1 LQYFAFACFLFGL
14 KLWVIHTF
22 GNATPSWDQWD
33 SEWDNLY
40 RPYLNGTLTWQDLFI
55 LVNEHRILLTRL
67 LNLAELELNGIWN
80 PLLQMVINAGIH
92 IAVILF
98 IVSRLTVIIGR
109 KHLPALLIF
118 SAVLFGVPF
127 AYENTLAAFQSQF
140 YFVLF
145 FSVLS
150 LWLTVTHSP
159 LSLRWWFG
167 VGAGVMA
174 FLSLASGVFALA
186 ASAAIGFGL
195 FLLEIH
201 QASKKELSKQLV
213 AVGVLGGLFVLG
225 VVATP
230 TLAHHAHLKA
240 SSVMQ
245 FVDAMVAILA
255 WPAEMGYLSA
265 LIRNLPGLI
274 LIGQILK
281 SRPPATDRRW
291 ILVTMIIWTFGTA
304 VGVAYGRAAGPTA
317 SRYLDIFVISILV
330 NFACLLEI
338 SGRNI
343 LARPRLL
350 TTMWVLAIFA
360 ALGIRAVN
368 KLPQELAEKSAT
380 GQAQEVNVRNYLATG
395 EVAHLYNKPFLH
407 VPYPDPNRLIALLG
421 SPQLRAIL
429 PSNLTRSSGNI
440 EATSTQS
447 KEGGRLDGFCNL
459 LLENFV
465 FFIGLGLCIS
475 LGLVV
480 LVLRT
485 ERSN

>member
-1 LQYFAFACFLFGL
+1 LGYSY
-14 KLWVIHTF
+14 LWECNT
-22 GNATPSWDQWD
+22 SWDQWD

-213 AVGVLGGLFVLG
+213 AVGVLGGTFCSWCGRDTDTGPSCAPQSKFGYAVCRCHGGDSGLASRDGLFVG
-225 VVATP
+225 THSKP
-230 TLAHHAHLKA
+230 
-240 SSVMQ
+240 
-245 FVDAMVAILA
+245 
-255 WPAEMGYLSA
+255 P
-265 LIRNLPGLI
+265 RLI

-343 LARPRLL
+343 FGEASIIDHHVGACNFCGIGYSCREQASSRARGKKRHRPGSGSQRSKLLGYWRGRPFVQQTLLARTLPR
-350 TTMWVLAIFA
+350 
-360 ALGIRAVN
+360 
-368 KLPQELAEKSAT
+368 
-380 GQAQEVNVRNYLATG
+380 
-395 EVAHLYNKPFLH
+395 
-407 VPYPDPNRLIALLG
+407 
-421 SPQLRAIL
+421 
-429 PSNLTRSSGNI
+429 
-440 EATSTQS
+440 S
-447 KEGGRLDGFCNL
+447 K
-459 LLENFV
+459 
-465 FFIGLGLCIS
+465 
-475 LGLVV
+475 
-480 LVLRT
+480 
-485 ERSN
+485 